1 MTAIGRITQR
11 FPLIARPRPAC
22 RPLDER
28 VHEVSRLARAAA
40 EAPDAEALSLAA
52 AAHNKAALIA
62 SDCGLPDLARSLCWR
77 HAETYL
83 RARPLPARAAR
94 YALEPIINL
103 ARLKIRDGDG
113 NGAHR
118 LLDALYHAVHTR
130 TDAVID
136 GRKVPLQNLTRS
148 DEGHRT
154 LGQWLWTILLAD
166 GTRALASA
174 GRWDQ
179 ALAHAES
186 HGGIGRRLLDGRQVA
201 ILTRLLAGDP
211 AAALHLLNDSTPTE
225 PWENAIAACLSV
237 LCLSPTTST
246 QMRDEVLTA
255 MVDRYLRL
263 DSCPELLVFRTRLGL
278 TAIDLADGVE
288 HPHATKVAT
297 RLVTQIVACNDGY
310 AARDILAHNECKAW
324 LRETATQALT
334 NAVQSSGLG
343 GGTPSPDLMAK
354 LHASTQSSETTAARI
369 LDKFGP
375 EPSRAVRGFAHD
387 WSSNDLQRPQTF
399 RRAQGRILVWPGPV
413 TRDAYSGG

>member
-1 MTAIGRITQR
+1 MTAISRITQR
-11 FPLIARPRPAC
+11 FPLIARPRPTC

-83 RARPLPARAAR
+83 RARPLPAQAAR

-113 NGAHR
+113 AHR
-118 LLDALYHAVHTR
+118 LLNALYHAVHTR

-148 DEGHRT
+148 NEDHRT
-154 LGQWLWTILLAD
+154 LGQWLWTIPLAD

-174 GRWDQ
+174 GRWNQ
-179 ALAHAES
+179 ALAHAER

-225 PWENAIAACLSV
+225 PWEHATAACLTV

-246 QMRDEVLTA
+246 QTRNEALTA

-263 DSCPELLVFRTRLGL
+263 DPCPELLVFRTRLGL

-288 HPHATKVAT
+288 HPHAVKIAT

-324 LRETATQALT
+324 LSETETHALT
-334 NAVQSSGLG
+334 TAVHSSGLG
-343 GGTPSPDLMAK
+343 CGTAFPGLMAE
-354 LHASTQSSETTAARI
+354 LQTSTQSSEATAVRI
-369 LDKFGP
+369 LAKFGAGP
-375 EPSRAVRGFAHD
+375 RRAVSRVRARLDPGCSRA
-387 WSSNDLQRPQTF
+387 L
-399 RRAQGRILVWPGPV
+399 
-413 TRDAYSGG
+413 